1 MLISLRRRGII
12 RFILDVFSSLLFA
25 PTDLSSCC
33 FRGKEELVWN
43 ALGISAARLEGDQLA
58 FSPQNHKLWLVIYIY
73 TPRLRYL

>member
-43 ALGISAARLEGDQLA
+43 ALGMQTG
-58 FSPQNHKLWLVIYIY
+58 
-73 TPRLRYL
+73 